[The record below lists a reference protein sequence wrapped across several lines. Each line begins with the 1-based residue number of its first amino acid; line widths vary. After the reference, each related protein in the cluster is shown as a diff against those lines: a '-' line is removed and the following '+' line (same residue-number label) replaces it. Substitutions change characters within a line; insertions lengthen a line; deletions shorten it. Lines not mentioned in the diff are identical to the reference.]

1 MRLLLPWL
9 HVPPLN
15 PTCLPHLTAP
25 GDRDLVKPLLEASG
39 VVHFGRCNMKPGK
52 PLTFAVVPRPPGS
65 QLPPLLVF
73 GLPGNPVSSLVT
85 FHLVV
90 VPSLR
95 KMAGWRHP
103 GLRRVAA
110 TLAQPL
116 NLDPE
121 RPEYHRATLTWS
133 PAGLLAHSTGGQISS
148 RLLSARSAV
157 ALLEL
162 PAVQGVLPPGT
173 QVSALLIDDLGA
185 AEGLAETAKITPQVP
200 SPQQQQQGASTP
212 MPRVGVLTISDR
224 ASAGVYEDVSGPA
237 IVAVL
242 REYLAT
248 PCEFM
253 TRVIPDEVPLIVAS
267 LREFAAA
274 GACLVCT
281 TGGTG
286 PSPRDVTPEA
296 MAVACERMMP
306 GFGEAMRA
314 ASLKDVP
321 TAILS
326 RQEAGTLGKTLVINI
341 PGKPGAVRTCLDAVW
356 PAVPYCIDLLGGPFL
371 EGTEGRVKVFR
382 PTPK

>member
-1 MRLLLPWL
+1 M
-9 HVPPLN
+9 
-15 PTCLPHLTAP
+15 
-25 GDRDLVKPLLEASG
+25 KPLLEASG

-85 FHLVV
+85 FPLVV

-116 NLDPE
+116 RLDPE